1 MVIHNNFTLIN
12 TSIEH
17 SPRHH
22 KLMDKREHRRFM
34 FRLVLVGVALFV
46 LMALA
51 DRMIEIQVERQQ
63 YAQLVQ
69 P

>member
-1 MVIHNNFTLIN
+1 
-12 TSIEH
+12 
-17 SPRHH
+17 
-22 KLMDKREHRRFM
+22 MDKREHRRFM